1 MFEFVV
7 GYVLGSSS
15 KKSAPPS
22 GKAVAIFMLVVMAF
36 AGGCYLLV
44 PIMFPESIPSSTEQC
59 GGAPME
65 VMMCKLTSMATTIGT
80 ILVGIVV
87 SVAMVYFLFAT
98 AGSFKK

>member
-1 MFEFVV
+1 
-7 GYVLGSSS
+7 
-15 KKSAPPS
+15 
-22 GKAVAIFMLVVMAF
+22 
-36 AGGCYLLV
+36 
-44 PIMFPESIPSSTEQC
+44 
-59 GGAPME
+59 ME